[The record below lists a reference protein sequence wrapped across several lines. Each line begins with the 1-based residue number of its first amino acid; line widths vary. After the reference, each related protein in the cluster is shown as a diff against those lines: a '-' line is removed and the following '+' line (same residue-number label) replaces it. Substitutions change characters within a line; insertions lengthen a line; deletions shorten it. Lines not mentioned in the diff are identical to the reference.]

1 MEAKN
6 YSEAL
11 PDRMVGITHAMPF
24 DAALWAYTAHLGH
37 LAAQRKKEL
46 YVMKDE
52 GAHHMAKRSR
62 HLAGAPTRRLERAE
76 PRHEAPV
83 APAKPY
89 AKQLKML
96 SLNPSIYG
104 NDYGVLGN
112 S

>member
-11 PDRMVGITHAMPF
+11 PDRMVGVTPAMPF
-24 DAALWAYTAHLGH
+24 DAALWAFTAHMGRLTK
-37 LAAQRKKEL
+37 REKEM
-46 YVMKDE
+46 YVLRDE
-52 GAHHMAKRSR
+52 GVHHMVKRGR
-62 HLAGAPTRRLERAE
+62 HIAGAPSRRLDKADV
-76 PRHEAPV
+76 RHEAPV

-104 NDYGVLGN
+104 NHYSVLG
-112 S
+112 SS

>member
-11 PDRMVGITHAMPF
+11 PDRMVGVTPAMPF
-24 DAALWAYTAHLGH
+24 DAALWAFTRHIGYLDS
-37 LAAQRKKEL
+37 LRKKEL

-52 GAHHMAKRSR
+52 GVHHMAKRGR
-62 HLAGAPTRRLERAE
+62 HIAGAPSRRLDKADV
-76 PRHEAPV
+76 RHEAPV

-104 NDYGVLGN
+104 NDYSVLG
-112 S
+112 SS